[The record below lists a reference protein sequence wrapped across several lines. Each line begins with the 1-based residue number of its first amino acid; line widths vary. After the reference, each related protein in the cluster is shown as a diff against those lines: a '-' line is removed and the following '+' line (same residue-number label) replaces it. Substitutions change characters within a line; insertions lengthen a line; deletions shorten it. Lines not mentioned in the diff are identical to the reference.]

1 VKVTTTYDG
10 PGAVVHIEGRLD
22 AEWAGHLAGALDEL
36 LRAGVRSVVV
46 DLSHVTYVSSA
57 GARVVISGAQ
67 EFAAL
72 RGELLV
78 ATPPPVVV
86 DALGNAGLEDRVVQ
100 LVDGKADGRLF
111 ISDAFEA
118 RVRPTR
124 DWRAPVTSASR
135 GTYETFATEPGA
147 ALTCRL
153 VGDPERVTGGG
164 VRDGDCEIVS
174 FPEHVFGLGI
184 GALGDDYEQCGP
196 RMGELLA
203 VGGVVAFQPTDSG
216 RVPDYLTTLR
226 DHAPRALLA
235 TGILCEGSFSHLIR
249 FSATH
254 RADSVPLSELADVCL
269 DAVGADAAGV
279 VVIAETAGLVGA
291 WRRVSPAS
299 DTGAVGVDVT
309 SLRDWLAFTA
319 EPAHAGATTLI
330 AGVMDR
336 ASEPRLRAHVRPL
349 DAAGLLLGHLHAA
362 VFSYQPVPRRTVP
375 VQRVVEGLF
384 DNETLRAVIHL
395 LPDNRN
401 GATLRESRFARGLV
415 WASRLDTI
423 TTPAR

>member
-1 VKVTTTYDG
+1 MKVTTTYDG
-10 PGAVVHIEGRLD
+10 PGAVVHVEGRLD

-36 LRAGVRSVVV
+36 LRAGVRAVVV
-46 DLSHVTYVSSA
+46 DLSNVSYVSSA

-86 DALGNAGLEDRVVQ
+86 DALDTAGLEDRVVQ

-111 ISDAFEA
+111 FSDAFEA

-124 DWRAPVTSASR
+124 DWRAPVTAGSR
-135 GTYETFATEPGA
+135 GTYETFAAEPGA
-147 ALTCRL
+147 GLTCRL
-153 VGDPERVTGGG
+153 SGDPERVSHGGIG
-164 VRDGDCEIVS
+164 AGDCEVVS
-174 FPEHVFGLGI
+174 FPERVFGLGI

-196 RMGELLA
+196 RMGELLG

-226 DHAPRALLA
+226 DHAPRAVLA
-235 TGILCEGSFSHLIR
+235 SGMLCEGSFSHLVR

-254 RADSVPLSELADVCL
+254 RGDPVPLTELASVCL
-269 DAVGADAAGV
+269 DAVGADACGV

-291 WRRVSPAS
+291 SRRLSPTTDA
-299 DTGAVGVDVT
+299 GAVGFDVP

-319 EPAHAGATTLI
+319 EPAHAGATALI
-330 AGVMDR
+330 AGVIGR
-336 ASEPRLRAHVRPL
+336 TATPSLRAHVRPL
-349 DAAGLLLGHLHAA
+349 DARGRLLGHFHAA

-375 VQRVVEGLF
+375 MHRVIGGLF
-384 DNETLRAVIHL
+384 EHETLRAVLHL
-395 LPDNRN
+395 LPDDRD
-401 GATLRESRFARGLV
+401 GATVRESRFARGLV
-415 WASRLDTI
+415 WAGRLDSI
-423 TTPAR
+423 TAPVR